1 MATTSSSGR
10 VILWSDGLHT
20 RLPGGD
26 ARLSTSK
33 LLESCGFAIP
43 ADS

>member
-10 VILWSDGLHT
+10 VILWSDGLHAC
-20 RLPGGD
+20 LPGGD

-33 LLESCGFAIP
+33 LLESWRLRYPGG
-43 ADS
+43 